1 MSLHVCAA
9 AVGPVLIHVIT
20 EKGRGYLPAE
30 TAQDKM
36 HGVVKFDVRTGQ
48 QIKGGSTKAGAYTN
62 YFAGGRGPQGCS
74 RCMRRKEG
82 PWCCY

>member
-1 MSLHVCAA
+1 
-9 AVGPVLIHVIT
+9 VLIHVIT

-48 QIKGGSTKAGAYTN
+48 QVKAGTAKAGAYTN
-62 YFAGGRGPQGCS
+62 YFAGEQRDSKMRGGGGQWGVCRCGWVESIWQRYGRL
-74 RCMRRKEG
+74 
-82 PWCCY
+82 